1 LALGDGQAGEFFQ
14 QGDIADQ
21 AVVDNLLREIHEIGL
36 GAEGF
41 ADTPALIGAEQ
52 VLIEGEAGEPADF
65 RFHRDA

>member
-1 LALGDGQAGEFFQ
+1 
-14 QGDIADQ
+14 
-21 AVVDNLLREIHEIGL
+21 L

-41 ADTPALIGAEQ
+41 AETPALIGAEQ